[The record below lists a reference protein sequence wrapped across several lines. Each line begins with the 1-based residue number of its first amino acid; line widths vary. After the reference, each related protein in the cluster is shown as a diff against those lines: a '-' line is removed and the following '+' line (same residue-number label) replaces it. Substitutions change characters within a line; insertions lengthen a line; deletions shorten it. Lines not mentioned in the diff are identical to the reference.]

1 MLRKKNHM
9 SHTHNLNLA
18 LSGEGYNGS
27 GLLLAGQTRPNQTLN
42 YSPNM
47 PPVEPAKPKP
57 AIKPKLIPAP
67 VVPKQAPKKTPVV
80 PKQAPKKTTGIVPRM
95 SSNPNRDRKFKPA
108 PNLIP
113 RMSSNPDRSKNFKLK
128 QKKIKGGPINIKLG
142 QYQDLVDA
150 FEAGDST
157 PFISEIGSTL
167 GELALGLL

>member
-1 MLRKKNHM
+1 MYRGN
-9 SHTHNLNLA
+9 TYR
-18 LSGEGYNGS
+18 GG
-27 GLLLAGQTRPNQTLN
+27 GLLLAGQSRPTGEVN
-42 YSPNM
+42 YEPSGNYE
-47 PPVEPAKPKP
+47 PPANPESVVPAKKTPTQKKTPIQKKTPP
-57 AIKPKLIPAP
+57 A
-67 VVPKQAPKKTPVV
+67 KTPVV
-80 PKQAPKKTTGIVPRM
+80 PAPNLIPRM

-113 RMSSNPDRSKNFKLK
+113 RMSSYPDRSKNFKLK